1 MRVFAP
7 LRSACA
13 ELVREARF
21 VSIETTG
28 LRRLAEQAC
37 SLWEPPRWDASTHFC
52 GDDASLL
59 AYVIT
64 LDTLNFGSGWF
75 PRLRKRP
82 GRSGYFVLSLGLK
95 EAFEREG
102 PFSAARLAVFDAP
115 AVAVLLEQE
124 RDDPEL
130 AEFFELAAKALRD
143 LATLLEGS
151 FGGSF
156 VAMRRSASDS
166 AEDFVALLTRMPL
179 FRDIAHSATGLEIPF
194 CKRAQITVSDLALAF
209 GDRSYGHF
217 SDLDRLT
224 AFADNTLPH
233 VLRCEQVL
241 EYAPGLAARIEAGQE
256 LANGSPEEIEI
267 RAAAV
272 HSVELMC
279 RHLSQR
285 GDIIAPREMDAWL
298 WTRGQDP
305 AYKKRP
311 RHRTRCTFY

>member
-21 VSIETTG
+21 VRIDTAA
-28 LRRLAEQAC
+28 LRRLAEQARA
-37 SLWEPPRWDASTHFC
+37 LWDPPRWDGDTHFC
-52 GDDASLL
+52 GDEASLL

-82 GRSGYFVLSLGLK
+82 GRSGYYVLSIALK

-102 PFSAARLAVFDAP
+102 PFSSARLAAFDAP
-115 AVAVLLEQE
+115 SVAVLLGQE

-130 AEFFELAAKALRD
+130 VEFFELAARALRD
-143 LATLLEGS
+143 LATLLDEFFDGS
-151 FGGSF
+151 FIE
-156 VAMRRSASDS
+156 MRRSALDS
-166 AEDFVALLTRMPL
+166 AEALVGLLTRMPL
-179 FRDIAHSATGLEIPF
+179 FRDIAYSATGLEIPF

-209 GDRSYGHF
+209 GGRGYGRF

-233 VLRCEQVL
+233 VLRCENVL
-241 EYAPGLAARIEAGQE
+241 GYAPRLAAKIEAGQE
-256 LANGSPEEIEI
+256 LASGSPEEIEI

-279 RHLSQR
+279 RHLSLR
-285 GDIIAPREMDAWL
+285 GDTIAPREMDAWL
-298 WTRGQDP
+298 WTRGQDS